1 MYRFFVPTQFL
12 EGDTLSLSSEEHH
25 HAKKV
30 LRVRPNEPIEL
41 VNGLGQLATAL
52 FDTSMTLITVHTE
65 PPPTIASHLI
75 QAFPEKGHLEWIVEK
90 GTELGLT
97 DIHLFPAIRSK
108 LNVLSPNTINR
119 LHKLLVSALK
129 QCKRLFLPTLHIH
142 ETFPKLDVPLYLAD
156 PSGERFLHPR
166 TSAAMIVG
174 PESGFTAEEKHL
186 FSAKPVRLSANILR
200 VETASVIAAH
210 LLMEA

>member
-65 PPPTIASHLI
+65 PPSHHRL
-75 QAFPEKGHLEWIVEK
+75 P
-90 GTELGLT
+90 
-97 DIHLFPAIRSK
+97 PYSS
-108 LNVLSPNTINR
+108 LS
-119 LHKLLVSALK
+119 
-129 QCKRLFLPTLHIH
+129 
-142 ETFPKLDVPLYLAD
+142 
-156 PSGERFLHPR
+156 
-166 TSAAMIVG
+166 
-174 PESGFTAEEKHL
+174 
-186 FSAKPVRLSANILR
+186 
-200 VETASVIAAH
+200 
-210 LLMEA
+210 